1 MYSLEQTF
9 IQSGLAVVRAV
20 VVVGLAVVVVVTI
33 PVTQST
39 TDSESKLSV

>member
-1 MYSLEQTF
+1 MYSLVQTV